1 VKDFP
6 TDKKKVGAGG
16 KVIENFSM
24 VSVALDVAESCKTW
38 NCPSPSY
45 DHEEVQA
52 HLLNKEE

>member
-38 NCPSPSY
+38 NCPS
-45 DHEEVQA
+45 
-52 HLLNKEE
+52 HLMTMKRYKLTC